1 MDEEGKKINLGS
13 FFERSDSIDKVASS
27 ALSKSNSAMNAVGA
41 NKLLIESLQTS
52 IETMQTQIRDIANY
66 IIIDRKFERD
76 QREDKLLEEQDAK
89 QKQEMTDKALGL
101 QGLKGDKGSKGSKGQ
116 PGEFGQEGGGGSFLG
131 GLIKA
136 LALGG
141 TLIAS
146 VKLLGPVLLPMLTK
160 GIFTKLIP
168 ALGKG
173 LSLGFGKLGGV
184 IAKGLTGSLGKLPIV
199 GKAIVGLGSKLIGG
213 IGSVAKTIL
222 GSIVGAIG
230 LSGLAGGSV
239 KASESNMSLASGE
252 DGGSDEGLVE
262 SDTFTVK
269 SNATLEKGEVVSGNM
284 SQADAERNIKKLELE
299 SQEND
304 AIQAFGFH
312 SPEHN
317 EVKKK
322 IMILDGVPEEAIY
335 TDEKG
340 KLRTKGYSTYG
351 GETTVSDDTKK
362 KKKENKLMNF
372 VQGGGIIGALGRML
386 GGETTVSDDT
396 KKKTRS
402 MSSRLFGGIDALSG
416 NLLDLDKKG
425 GETFGGGR
433 VLGGVLDAVTGN
445 LLDLDKKGG
454 ETFGGGRVLGGVLDA
469 ITGNRFDFDRKNES
483 IQSDDLTLKDVN
495 QLKSSVSTNS
505 AAIQTITSPSSQNV
519 MNTNSP
525 VTVQK
530 SKPQVSYTEI
540 KTTKPAIPF
549 INTLGN
555 QYLSLSPHTNKLPPE
570 IARMIQ

>member
-1 MDEEGKKINLGS
+1 
-13 FFERSDSIDKVASS
+13 
-27 ALSKSNSAMNAVGA
+27 MNAVGA
-41 NKLLIESLQTS
+41 NKLLIESLQMS
-52 IETMQTQIRDIANY
+52 IETMQTEIRDIANY
-66 IIIDRKFERD
+66 IIIERKFEKD

-116 PGEFGQEGGGGSFLG
+116 PGEFGQESGGGSFLG

-141 TLIAS
+141 GLIAS

-173 LSLGFGKLGGV
+173 LTLGFGKLGGV

-199 GKAIVGLGSKLIGG
+199 GKAITGLGGKLFGG
-213 IGSVAKTIL
+213 IKAAGGTIAKFLL
-222 GSIVGAIG
+222 GALGFGAI
-230 LSGLAGGSV
+230 GGSV
-239 KASESNMSLASGE
+239 KASESNMSFSP
-252 DGGSDEGLVE
+252 DSEGDKD
-262 SDTFTVK
+262 DTFTVK
-269 SNATLEKGEVVSGNM
+269 SNATLEKGKVVSGNM
-284 SQADAERNIKKLELE
+284 SQADADRNIKKLELE

-322 IMILDGVPEEAIY
+322 IMILDGIPEEAIY
-335 TDEKG
+335 TDEEG
-340 KLRTKGYSTYG
+340 KLKTKGYSTYG

-362 KKKENKLMNF
+362 K
-372 VQGGGIIGALGRML
+372 
-386 GGETTVSDDT
+386 
-396 KKKTRS
+396 TRS
-402 MSSRLFGGIDALSG
+402 MSSKLFGGIDALSG

-425 GETFGGGR
+425 GETFGRGR
-433 VLGGVLDAVTGN
+433 VLGGILDAVTFN
-445 LLDLDKKGG
+445 K
-454 ETFGGGRVLGGVLDA
+454 
-469 ITGNRFDFDRKNES
+469 FDFDKKNDSVEA
-483 IQSDDLTLKDVN
+483 DDLTFKDFN

-505 AAIQTITSPSSQNV
+505 AAIQTITSSSTQNIK
-519 MNTNSP
+519 NTNSP
-525 VTVQK
+525 VLVQN
-530 SKPQVSYTEI
+530 SKPQVTYTEI
-540 KTTKPAIPF
+540 KTTKPNIPF

>member
-13 FFERSDSIDKVASS
+13 FFERTDSIDKVASS
-27 ALSKSNSAMNAVGA
+27 ALSKSTSAMNAVGA

-116 PGEFGQEGGGGSFLG
+116 PGEFGQEGGGSFLG

-146 VKLLGPVLLPMLTK
+146 VKLLGPVLLPLLTK

-173 LSLGFGKLGGV
+173 LTLGFGKLGGV
-184 IAKGLTGSLGKLPIV
+184 IAKGLTGSLGKLPII
-199 GKAIVGLGSKLIGG
+199 GKAIGGLTSKLIGG

-222 GSIVGAIG
+222 GTIATAIG
-230 LSGLAGGSV
+230 FGALTGGSV
-239 KASESNMSLASGE
+239 KASESNMSFESGE
-252 DGGSDEGLVE
+252 KGGSDEGLVE
-262 SDTFTVK
+262 DGK
-269 SNATLEKGEVVSGNM
+269 EGEGIVESGK
-284 SQADAERNIKKLELE
+284 R
-299 SQEND
+299 
-304 AIQAFGFH
+304 
-312 SPEHN
+312 
-317 EVKKK
+317 
-322 IMILDGVPEEAIY
+322 
-335 TDEKG
+335 
-340 KLRTKGYSTYG
+340 
-351 GETTVSDDTKK
+351 
-362 KKKENKLMNF
+362 
-372 VQGGGIIGALGRML
+372 ALGGVADFMT
-386 GGETTVSDDT
+386 GGVFDFDKKGGSASDNVAP
-396 KKKTRS
+396 S
-402 MSSRLFGGIDALSG
+402 GFLFKGAKEAVKGVKERGIGGVIAGGVDALSG

-425 GETFGGGR
+425 GETFGMGR
-433 VLGGVLDAVTGN
+433 VYGGVLDAV
-445 LLDLDKKGG
+445 
-454 ETFGGGRVLGGVLDA
+454 
-469 ITGNRFDFDRKNES
+469 TGNRFDFDRKNES
-483 IQSDDLTLKDVN
+483 VQANELTFKNIDE
-495 QLKSSVSTNS
+495 LKSSVSTNS
-505 AAIQTITSPSSQNV
+505 AAIQTITSSSAQNIK
-519 MNTNSP
+519 NTNSP
-525 VTVQK
+525 VLVQN
-530 SKPQVSYTEI
+530 SKPQVTYTEI
-540 KTTKPAIPF
+540 KTTKPNIPF

>member
-1 MDEEGKKINLGS
+1 MDEEGKKINLS
-13 FFERSDSIDKVASS
+13 NFFERSDSIDKKASA
-27 ALSKSNSAMNAVGA
+27 ALSKSNSAMSAISA
-41 NKLLIESLQTS
+41 NKLLIESLQMS

-66 IIIDRKFERD
+66 IIIENKLEKDE
-76 QREDKLLEEQDAK
+76 REDRLLEEQDAK
-89 QKQEMTDKALGL
+89 QKQEMMDRALGM
-101 QGLKGDKGSKGSKGQ
+101 QGVKGDKGSKGQ

-146 VKLLGPVLLPMLTK
+146 VKLLGPVLLPLLTK

-173 LSLGFGKLGGV
+173 LTLGFGKLAGV
-184 IAKGLTGSLGKLPIV
+184 ITKGLTGSLGKLPIV
-199 GKAIVGLGSKLIGG
+199 GKAITGLGGKLFGG
-213 IGSVAKTIL
+213 IKAAGGTIAKFLL
-222 GSIVGAIG
+222 GALGFGA
-230 LSGLAGGSV
+230 LAGGSV
-239 KASESNMSLASGE
+239 KSSESNMSLASGE
-252 DGGSDEGLVE
+252 DGGSD
-262 SDTFTVK
+262 TFTVK
-269 SNATLEKGEVVSGNM
+269 SNATLEKGKVVSGNM
-284 SQADAERNIKKLELE
+284 SQEDAEKNIKKLELE

-322 IMILDGVPEEAIY
+322 IMILDGTPEEAIY

-362 KKKENKLMNF
+362 K
-372 VQGGGIIGALGRML
+372 
-386 GGETTVSDDT
+386 
-396 KKKTRS
+396 TRS
-402 MSSRLFGGIDALSG
+402 MTSKLFGGIDALSG

-425 GETFGGGR
+425 GETFGRGR
-433 VLGGVLDAVTGN
+433 VLGGILDAVTFN
-445 LLDLDKKGG
+445 K
-454 ETFGGGRVLGGVLDA
+454 
-469 ITGNRFDFDRKNES
+469 FDFDKKNDSVEA
-483 IQSDDLTLKDVN
+483 DDLTFKDIN

-505 AAIQTITSPSSQNV
+505 AAIQTITNPAPQTV
-519 MNTNSP
+519 KNTNSP
-525 VTVQK
+525 VTVQN
-530 SKPQVSYTEI
+530 SKPQVTYTQI

>member
-13 FFERSDSIDKVASS
+13 FFERTDSIDKVASS
-27 ALSKSNSAMNAVGA
+27 ALSKSTSAMNAVGA

-116 PGEFGQEGGGGSFLG
+116 PGEFGQESGGGSFLG

-141 TLIAS
+141 GLIAS

-173 LSLGFGKLGGV
+173 LTLGFGKLGGV
-184 IAKGLTGSLGKLPIV
+184 IAKGLTGSLGKLPII
-199 GKAIVGLGSKLIGG
+199 GKAIGGLTSKLIGG

-222 GSIVGAIG
+222 GTIATAIG
-230 LSGLAGGSV
+230 LGAIGGSV
-239 KASESNMSLASGE
+239 KASESNMSFSP
-252 DGGSDEGLVE
+252 DSEGDKD
-262 SDTFTVK
+262 DTFTVK
-269 SNATLEKGEVVSGNM
+269 SNAVLEKGKVVSGNM
-284 SQADAERNIKKLELE
+284 SQADADRNIKKLELE

-322 IMILDGVPEEAIY
+322 IMILDGIPEEAIY

-340 KLRTKGYSTYG
+340 KLKTKGYSTYG

-362 KKKENKLMNF
+362 K
-372 VQGGGIIGALGRML
+372 
-386 GGETTVSDDT
+386 
-396 KKKTRS
+396 TRS
-402 MSSRLFGGIDALSG
+402 MASKLFGGIDALSG

-425 GETFGGGR
+425 GETFGRGR
-433 VLGGVLDAVTGN
+433 VLGGILDAVTFN
-445 LLDLDKKGG
+445 K
-454 ETFGGGRVLGGVLDA
+454 
-469 ITGNRFDFDRKNES
+469 FDFDKKNDSVEA
-483 IQSDDLTLKDVN
+483 DDLTFKDFN

-505 AAIQTITSPSSQNV
+505 AAIQTITSSSAQNIK
-519 MNTNSP
+519 NTNSP
-525 VTVQK
+525 VLVQN
-530 SKPQVSYTEI
+530 SKPQVTYTEI
-540 KTTKPAIPF
+540 KTTKPNIPF